1 MNAKFLPSTVCLFQ
15 GVYRTLSS
23 PPRWHSSRGQ
33 GSEEASSR
41 PQRLFQISCPSCSS
55 PTGLPSIFLNLGKNT
70 ATKWA
75 LFNQLLY
82 TLEVQPPFFRGWFP
96 NHHYFSRGVSSSKR
110 NHHLKNWLPGISR
123 FMFFLGVK
131 YNLFVPSRRLIEN
144 SPCGHNAWGHFH
156 LHTSNWAMKTRK
168 KPLLRSIIL
177 VGYYGFP

>member
-110 NHHLKNWLPGISR
+110 NQ
-123 FMFFLGVK
+123 
-131 YNLFVPSRRLIEN
+131 LIEN

-156 LHTSNWAMKTRK
+156 LQTSNWAMKTLK
-168 KPLLRSIIL
+168 QPLLHSIIL